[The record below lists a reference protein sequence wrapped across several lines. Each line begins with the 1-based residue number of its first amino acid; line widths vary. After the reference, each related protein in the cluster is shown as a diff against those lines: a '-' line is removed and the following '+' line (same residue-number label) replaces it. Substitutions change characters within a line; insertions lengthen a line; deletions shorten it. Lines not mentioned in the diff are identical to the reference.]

1 MRLKL
6 TPSPQRQSSSPESGQ
21 PLSPESGQP
30 LSPESGQPL
39 NPESGFSLMEVVIA
53 LAILGIA
60 LSALIE
66 LGSISLRSTKR
77 AEDYSL
83 ALLYARSSMEE
94 AYITNTP
101 QVGSETKRI
110 GIFTIKRDIEEGTT
124 QEEALDMIKAYLIT
138 ITVEWPPTNRY
149 TIRGTR
155 IIREEG

>member
-6 TPSPQRQSSSPESGQ
+6 TLLQQRQPSSPESGH
-21 PLSPESGQP
+21 PLNPESGHP
-30 LSPESGQPL
+30 LH
-39 NPESGFSLMEVVIA
+39 PESGFSLMEVVIA

-60 LSALIE
+60 LTALIE
-66 LGSISLRSTKR
+66 LGSISLRTTKR

-101 QVGSETKRI
+101 KTGSETKKV

-124 QEEALDMIKAYLIT
+124 EEEELDMIKAYLIT
-138 ITVEWPPTNRY
+138 ITVEWPPTNRF
-149 TIRGTR
+149 TLRGTR